1 MWRHAAGPRA
11 ILHYAAGGLIALAIF
26 GASFSRYET
35 IQHTDVYFFTG
46 CNPAV
51 SGLPGTPITL
61 NVPVMKVGS
70 VTVPNPVEAI
80 DNIVQITAA
89 SLRYH
94 AEECHSHPYS
104 SLWLTWPVMEH
115 PVLFYAT
122 SQPNNGPVAEV
133 TDMGNPAIWWLGILA
148 LLFCLWRLTR
158 GPNLWRLLV
167 ALIGLGSLAAMII
180 LYQSA
185 VRFHN
190 PNNFNTSY
198 TAAQFTALFHMDPSS
213 QYEIARTYPGFWFAI
228 AFVGMVVFAALV
240 ALSAAISRRFVPAF
254 IILGYVASW
263 MMWVPGN
270 ERRVLFF
277 YHALGM
283 LLFTALALAYA
294 LSALRRVRVPFGDRE
309 LSLAPV
315 AYAVIASVLA
325 AFIFFYPI
333 WTAMPQSSADQQM
346 RVWVD
351 VG

>member
-1 MWRHAAGPRA
+1 
-11 ILHYAAGGLIALAIF
+11 
-26 GASFSRYET
+26 
-35 IQHTDVYFFTG
+35 
-46 CNPAV
+46 
-51 SGLPGTPITL
+51 
-61 NVPVMKVGS
+61 
-70 VTVPNPVEAI
+70 
-80 DNIVQITAA
+80 
-89 SLRYH
+89 
-94 AEECHSHPYS
+94 
-104 SLWLTWPVMEH
+104 
-115 PVLFYAT
+115 
-122 SQPNNGPVAEV
+122 
-133 TDMGNPAIWWLGILA
+133 
-148 LLFCLWRLTR
+148 
-158 GPNLWRLLV
+158 
-167 ALIGLGSLAAMII
+167 
-180 LYQSA
+180 
-185 VRFHN
+185 
-190 PNNFNTSY
+190 
-198 TAAQFTALFHMDPSS
+198 MDPSS
-213 QYEIARTYPGFWFAI
+213 QYEIARTYPGSLFAV

-294 LSALRRVRVPFGDRE
+294 LSAIRRVRIPFGGRE
-309 LSLAPV
+309 VSLAPV